1 MQMRAKER
9 WVWVGLTVALIGAVG
24 WQALRSRQQAEALH
38 RAQKALAQLQQRYQI
53 DSLALHSCLQAESY
67 VRQALF
73 AYDTSAA
80 EVGSDIA
87 SLTGRLLDSYARQVL
102 DFRWQ
107 SVLYAQK
114 TAQLEAAAQRLRV
127 LQFLG
132 QKREDSL
139 EQVAQVLRIT
149 LDSLSHALRAAL
161 YDLQTVRY
169 DTVRL
174 TSPKGD
180 SIRFFGRL
188 REGQPDGFGV
198 GFYEGKGYYI
208 GQWKGNQRHG
218 QGLHVYKDGSWYDG
232 CFERDERNGFGI
244 YRYPTGDT
252 YIGEWKDNLMDGK
265 GELILEG
272 KSIKGRWVAGK
283 LKLKE

>member
-1 MQMRAKER
+1 MQASER
-9 WVWVGLTVALIGAVG
+9 WVWIGLVSVLIGGIG
-24 WQALRSRQQAEALH
+24 WQGLRSRQQAEALH
-38 RAQKALAQLQQRYQI
+38 RAEKALAQLQQRYQI
-53 DSLALHSCLQAESY
+53 DSLALFSCLQTEAY
-67 VRQALF
+67 LRQVLF
-73 AYDTSAA
+73 PYDTGAA
-80 EVGSDIA
+80 KVGSDLA
-87 SLTGRLLDSYARQVL
+87 SLARSLLDSYTQEAL
-102 DFRWQ
+102 SLRWQ
-107 SVLYAQK
+107 ITLYAQK
-114 TAQLEAAAQRLRV
+114 AAHLEASQRILRV
-127 LQFLG
+127 QQFLG

-139 EQVAQVLRIT
+139 EQVALALRVR
-149 LDSLSHALRAAL
+149 LDSLSYALHVT
-161 YDLQTVRY
+161 LQELQQVQYNTVQ
-169 DTVRL
+169 L

-180 SIRFFGRL
+180 TILFFGRL

-218 QGLHVYKDGSWYDG
+218 WGLHVYKDGSSYEG
-232 CFERDERNGFGI
+232 CFEEDKRDGFGV